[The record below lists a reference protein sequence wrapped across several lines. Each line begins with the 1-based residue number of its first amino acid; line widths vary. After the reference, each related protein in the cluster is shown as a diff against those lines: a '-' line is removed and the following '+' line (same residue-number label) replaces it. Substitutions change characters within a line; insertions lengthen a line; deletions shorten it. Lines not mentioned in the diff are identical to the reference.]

1 MRASSQGCGCRFQSV
16 HCWLFVLLLVVRCG
30 LGYVLLISS
39 LSCARTRA
47 SGCRC
52 GSRSRGRWNDCC
64 RDVVLLVAFRVAFL
78 AFVFLIFFFDFNQ
91 NSTSGS
97 VGVARIGGCASDL
110 CCVQDCLAGEGL
122 EVCAFDE
129 KILSAANFE
138 KRGELALSGVKVMNV
153 AVIVQFF
160 AAEVGVVG

>member
-1 MRASSQGCGCRFQSV
+1 M
-16 HCWLFVLLLVVRCG
+16 
-30 LGYVLLISS
+30 
-39 LSCARTRA
+39 
-47 SGCRC
+47 
-52 GSRSRGRWNDCC
+52 
-64 RDVVLLVAFRVAFL
+64 
-78 AFVFLIFFFDFNQ
+78 
-91 NSTSGS
+91 
-97 VGVARIGGCASDL
+97 
-110 CCVQDCLAGEGL
+110 QDCLAGEGL